1 MRGLLIALIALL
13 PLNSLADRPTDGPE
27 SATPPRVVLET
38 NHGNIVVALFPDK
51 APLSVA
57 NFLQYVDHGWYDN
70 TVFHRVIPGFMIQGG
85 GFTHEHARKETAAP
99 IRNEADNGLRNRR
112 GTLALA
118 RTGDPHS
125 ATSQFFINT
134 VNNVALDHT
143 APNPRGW
150 GYAVFGE
157 VIEGMDVVDNISA
170 VRTGGAMLGGMPS
183 SDVPRERV
191 IMKRVYRVQGEQ
203 VQDKPSE
210 DTPAP

>member
-13 PLNSLADRPTDGPE
+13 PLTSLADSQDKTE
-27 SATPPRVVLET
+27 QPRVAMET
-38 NHGNIVVALFPDK
+38 SLGTIVVALFPEK

-57 NFLQYVDHGWYDN
+57 NFLEYVDHGWYDN

-85 GFTHEHARKETAAP
+85 GFTHEHARKETADP

-112 GTLALA
+112 GTLAYA

-143 APNPRGW
+143 GKNPRGW

-157 VIEGMDVVDNISA
+157 VVEGMDVVDAISA
-170 VRTGGAMLGGMPS
+170 VRTGGAMLGGAPS

-191 IMKRVYRVQGEQ
+191 IIKQVRRVE
-203 VQDKPSE
+203 
-210 DTPAP
+210 AP